1 MRAMVLL
8 VSTSVLLGCTPEAVD
23 SLGPLAVMR
32 TNFGMQAR
40 NEGTLVVTNECV
52 FLERDGERTLLL
64 WPADQTSWSVETKK
78 IRFRR
83 SNDEVIARGDG
94 EPIVLGGGAFEMTVD
109 GPNGEKVP
117 REVDWTAEPNAA
129 CAAEPR
135 WLVSDVEPT

>member
-1 MRAMVLL
+1 VRSISLL
-8 VSTSVLLGCTPEAVD
+8 MCIAVVFGCGAEAAV

-40 NEGTLVVTNECV
+40 NEGTLVVTDECV

-64 WPADQTSWSVETKK
+64 WPADQTSWSVETNE
-78 IRFRR
+78 IQFQRL
-83 SNDEVIARGDG
+83 NGDVIKRGDG
-94 EPIVLGGGAFEMTVD
+94 QPVVLGGGSFEMTVD

-117 REVDWTAEPNAA
+117 REVDWLAEPDAA

-135 WLVSDVEPT
+135 WLVSDLEPG

>member
-1 MRAMVLL
+1 MRSITLL
-8 VSTSVLLGCTPEAVD
+8 ICVGAVLGCGTKADV

-32 TNFGMQAR
+32 TDFGMQAR
-40 NEGTLVVTNECV
+40 NEGTLVVTEECV

-64 WPADQTSWSVETKK
+64 WPADQTSWSAETNE
-78 IRFRR
+78 IQFRR
-83 SNDEVIARGDG
+83 SNGDVIKRGDG
-94 EPIVLGGGAFEMTVD
+94 QPVVMAGGSFDMTVD

-117 REVDWTAEPNAA
+117 REVSWVAEPDAA

>member
-1 MRAMVLL
+1 MRAITVLISISA
-8 VSTSVLLGCTPEAVD
+8 VLGCADEAVA
-23 SLGPLAVMR
+23 SLGPLAVIR
-32 TNFGMQAR
+32 TDFGMEAR
-40 NEGTLVVTNECV
+40 NEGMLVVTGECV

-64 WPADQTSWSVETKK
+64 WPADQTSWSAETDE

-83 SNDEVIARGDG
+83 LSGDVIKMRDG
-94 EPIVLGGGAFEMTVD
+94 QPIVLGGGAFDMTVD

-117 REVDWTAEPNAA
+117 REVDWVAEPDAA